1 MLTFDNVFLLIGIVT
16 ISIIWFESLR
26 ARELTIRHCH
36 HLCRET
42 NLQLLDQTVS
52 LVSISMKRTESGRIK
67 LLRKYQFEVS
77 ENGVDRYPGYITLLG
92 GRIIESRLEGPDGQ
106 NTFHQSKPTNLH

>member
-1 MLTFDNVFLLIGIVT
+1 VLTLDVIFLLLLIVVVC
-16 ISIIWFESLR
+16 IVWFESLR
-26 ARELTIRHCH
+26 LRELAIRHCH

-52 LVSISMKRTESGRIK
+52 LVSISFRRCGRGNIN

-77 ENGVDRYPGYITLLG
+77 ENGVDRYSGYITFLG
-92 GRIIESRLEGPDGQ
+92 SNIIESRLEGPDGQ
-106 NTFHQSKPTNLH
+106 NTFHQSGSTRLH